1 MSCSSIVHLSYGTAR
16 DRTRWRRALFRQ
28 NSSLLRYVSKRSN
41 ICVSSCAVSAYPCQK
56 VNHHTAVL
64 CDNESVVK
72 STTNV
77 ESTLNKKHSSV
88 AYHHSKWSV
97 AAGVITL
104 AHISTHDNIADCFTK
119 RLPLTTR
126 MHLFGQ
132 WTF

>member
-1 MSCSSIVHLSYGTAR
+1 MFLNLAPVVRYSK
-16 DRTRWRRALFRQ
+16 RQ
-28 NSSLLRYVSKRSN
+28 NTIETRTFPAKIIPLKVCLEAIEHLRFRLRCFGVPMPRGEPS
-41 ICVSSCAVSAYPCQK
+41 
-56 VNHHTAVL
+56 HVL

-77 ESTLNKKHSSV
+77 KSTLNKEHSSV
-88 AYHHSKWSV
+88 AYHHCRWSV

-104 AHISTHDNIADCFTK
+104 AHVSTHNNIADCFTK
-119 RLPLTTR
+119 QLPLGTR